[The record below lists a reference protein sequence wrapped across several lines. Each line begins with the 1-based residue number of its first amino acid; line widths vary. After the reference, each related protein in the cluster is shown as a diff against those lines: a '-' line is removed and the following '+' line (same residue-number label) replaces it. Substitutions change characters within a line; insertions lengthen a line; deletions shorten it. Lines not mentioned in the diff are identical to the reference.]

1 MNPGNFAVLLI
12 FGPILVAVIGTFLLL
27 WKWLAVKQGNQLPA
41 DEAKIVQE
49 LYQGLTR
56 MEERIEAL
64 EAILS
69 ERQRKDER
77 K

>member
-12 FGPILVAVIGTFLLL
+12 FGPVLVAVIGTFLLL
-27 WKWLAVKQGNQLPA
+27 WKWLSTKQGNQLPA
-41 DEAKIVQE
+41 DEAKMMQE
-49 LYQGLTR
+49 LYQGLSR

-64 EAILS
+64 EAILF